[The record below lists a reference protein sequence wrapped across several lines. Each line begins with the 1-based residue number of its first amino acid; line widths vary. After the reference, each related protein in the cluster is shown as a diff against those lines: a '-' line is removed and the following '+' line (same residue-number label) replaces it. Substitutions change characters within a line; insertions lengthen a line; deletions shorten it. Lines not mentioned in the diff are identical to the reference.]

1 MLLSF
6 LFSSVP
12 EHMRIAGTEPVT
24 LPTCIVPTKHL
35 HKRYSLPQKARDTA
49 PLIHQLAA
57 LKRWSTTPIQLDR
70 DCGAIGSRTLKN
82 LLTDIFLY
90 LGYLHHFHN
99 QSSPHLEAFLSL
111 DQYAA
116 YISFQVAKGN
126 SHTSLAHQLAH
137 AKRVTQFLARGPGS
151 GLQQS
156 VAAMHTWL
164 HRLRGQLTSLLTRP
178 RADVGQLEEDGA
190 WMDART
196 IVTALES
203 FRLETLRELPE
214 YGEYSLY
221 TARLLHDACL
231 VNTLFGY
238 LPPVR
243 VACIRHLQLP
253 STTDGCLDPDCR
265 IPACRGNRLEFKP
278 DGLYM
283 CLPHHKNQ
291 KK

>member
-1 MLLSF
+1 M
-6 LFSSVP
+6 P
-12 EHMRIAGTEPVT
+12 Q
-24 LPTCIVPTKHL
+24 IV
-35 HKRYSLPQKARDTA
+35 RDIA
-49 PLIHQLAA
+49 PLIHQLAS
-57 LKRWSTTPIQLDR
+57 LKRWLTNPIQLDR
-70 DCGAIGSRTLKN
+70 DCAAIGSRTLRN
-82 LLTDIFLY
+82 LLTDVFLY
-90 LGYLHHFHN
+90 LGYLHCYEN
-99 QSSPHLEAFLSL
+99 QSSPNLEAFLSL
-111 DQYAA
+111 ESYAA
-116 YISFQVAKGN
+116 FISFQVAKGN
-126 SHTSLAHQLAH
+126 SHNSLAHQLAH

-151 GLQQS
+151 GLQDS
-156 VAAMHTWL
+156 VAAMHSWM
-164 HRLRGQLTSLLTRP
+164 HRLKGQLTSLLIKP
-178 RADVGQLEEDGA
+178 RADVGQLEADGA

-203 FRLETLRELPE
+203 FRLQVLRQLPE
-214 YGEYSLY
+214 YGDYSLS

-253 STTDGCLDPDCR
+253 SATVGCLDGDCR
-265 IPACRGNRLEFKP
+265 IPGCRGNRLEFKP